1 MSYKAIITLLSNT
14 PRCSAWTEFAA
25 DLAIEHEARLIGVAA
40 RELTSSLSL
49 GEMVAAESTWLT
61 DLQKRIDAE
70 ADASIKT
77 FTSYCVDRGLNSFDA
92 RIVTGSPE
100 DAMKQESMYCD
111 LIVLGQH
118 MDSDQNISKSAGV
131 IESLLLSTTTPLL
144 VVPGKGSYCAV
155 PKTVLVAWR
164 KSRESAL
171 ALREAIPLLQR
182 AGKVEI
188 ATVERKNT
196 ADKSN
201 KSVKNELVKYLKLHG
216 VSAKYKSIA
225 SDEDAANVLL
235 SHVSDMGAELLVMGG
250 YGHARS
256 QEWALGGVTKTVL
269 QSMTLPVLM
278 AH

>member
-1 MSYKAIITLLSNT
+1 MSYKAIVTLLNNT

-25 DLAIEHEARLIGVAA
+25 NLAVEHDARLIGVAP

-49 GEMVAAESTWLT
+49 GEMVPVGSTWLT
-61 DLQKRIDAE
+61 DLQNRIDAE
-70 ADASIKT
+70 ADVSIKT
-77 FTSYCVDRGLNSFDA
+77 FTSYCDKRGLSSYDA

-118 MDSDQNISKSAGV
+118 MDSDQSVSKNSGV
-131 IESLLLSTTTPLL
+131 IESLLLATATPLL
-144 VVPGKGSYCAV
+144 IVPGKGSYSAL
-155 PKTVLVAWR
+155 PKSVLVAWR

-171 ALREAIPLLQR
+171 AIREAVPLLQR
-182 AGKVEI
+182 SGKVEI
-188 ATVERKNT
+188 ATVDRKKG
-196 ADKSN
+196 ADKTN
-201 KSVKNELVKYLKLHG
+201 KSVKDQLVKYLKLHG
-216 VSAKYKSIA
+216 VSAKYKSIV

-235 SHVSDMGAELLVMGG
+235 SHASDIGAELLVMGG